1 MLYAGNWASM
11 AWYHTSSMQHLTGN
25 HVAQDGPI
33 GLAGSLPAEL
43 QGVRAE
49 GSEHKWP
56 RSTGCA

>member
-1 MLYAGNWASM
+1 
-11 AWYHTSSMQHLTGN
+11 MQHLTGD

-49 GSEHKWP
+49 GSENQWS
-56 RSTGCA
+56 RSTGRAQREG

>member
-1 MLYAGNWASM
+1 
-11 AWYHTSSMQHLTGN
+11 MQHLTGD

-49 GSEHKWP
+49 GSENQWS
-56 RSTGCA
+56 RSTGRAQCEG